1 MIRKTKRNE
10 KDLYQV
16 MVILNKEDI
25 EVRQYL
31 ANTLEEAQDII
42 KREEEDIIK
51 DYKVDKGYVNSGTYQ
66 TYIQISRNSNALL
79 QISTINVDTDNIQIF
94 DLKKIK

>member
-1 MIRKTKRNE
+1 MIRKTKKE

-31 ANTLEEAQDII
+31 ASTLEEAQDI
-42 KREEEDIIK
+42 
-51 DYKVDKGYVNSGTYQ
+51 
-66 TYIQISRNSNALL
+66 L
-79 QISTINVDTDNIQIF
+79 
-94 DLKKIK
+94 